1 MGLVKPTPETP
12 APVVRS
18 RPSQWPA
25 ALDAVEK
32 GRGKWM
38 RVAEYDAPLTARTVG
53 SSVRKKY
60 DPAGRFQFTARAID
74 GRGVLYARLRVEG
87 GK

>member
-1 MGLVKPTPETP
+1 
-12 APVVRS
+12 
-18 RPSQWPA
+18 
-25 ALDAVEK
+25 
-32 GRGKWM
+32 M

-74 GRGVLYARLRVEG
+74 GRGVLYARLRVEAA
-87 GK
+87 K